1 MPVVRLFRLSPGS
14 TIFMTDDASKSKRK
28 RKPTEQDFEA
38 AREVL
43 SRVPDAPQEGTAEY
57 DKMLR
62 NHAEF
67 RASIGADRFDLLM
80 GRREP
85 CSSAERLHV
94 QAFRESWDDERFKTT
109 LFELINRPVDDEM
122 LETYFEHMSTE
133 LETYIVIVKSVLNAL
148 NSGFEE
154 DRSEARRTI
163 DKAVEKL
170 RKKAPLFKQE
180 LETLSDFLAR
190 AMETREL
197 VTLGVW
203 KASSAHMLATFVMNF
218 VADEWER
225 AEELSYRESRDP
237 LEIFNER
244 CIRTD
249 VLPIPR
255 DLDSLLHIERVRAR
269 DLLAQ
274 VQGTE
279 PPPKNLQ
286 SDISEDDGLRWLPMR
301 SFPKTV
307 KAKLRHALGQDE
319 DLNKVRTRKART
331 IQYYCLNDM
340 RLRWPDEITQD
351 LMDNGLTSVEL
362 DVG

>member
-1 MPVVRLFRLSPGS
+1 
-14 TIFMTDDASKSKRK
+14 MTDDVSKTKRD

-43 SRVPDAPQEGTAEY
+43 TRVPDAPKEGTPEY
-57 DKMLR
+57 DKML
-62 NHAEF
+62 HSYAAY

-85 CSSAERLHV
+85 RSSAERLHA
-94 QAFRESWDDERFKTT
+94 QAFRESWDDERFKTA
-109 LFELINRPVDDEM
+109 LYELISRPVDDEM
-122 LETYFEHMSTE
+122 LETYFEYMSAE

-148 NSGFEE
+148 SSGFEE

-163 DKAVEKL
+163 NKAVEKL
-170 RKKAPLFKQE
+170 RKKSPLFVQE

-190 AMETREL
+190 TMGSREP
-197 VTLGVW
+197 VRVGHW

-225 AEELSYRESRDP
+225 AEDLSYRESRDP
-237 LEIFNER
+237 LEIFEER

-279 PPPKNLQ
+279 PPPKDLQ

-307 KAKLRHALGQDE
+307 KTKLRHALGEDE
-319 DLNKVRTRKART
+319 ELNKVRTRKTRT

-351 LMDNGLTSVEL
+351 LMDKGLGSAEL